1 MPALQSTNKLHRDR
15 KSKLRAIV
23 EPQLATTLK
32 GEWTEAAKSVKKS
45 ALEEHEEW
53 LRIRCHTQSGPYL
66 RPFTPNPC
74 WQKSRVFIVGL
85 SPVTALRDE
94 FESFDHYWH
103 CVVKATKEYEN
114 IALGRYLKPEEARS
128 RTSKRLREFSG
139 YLQPARVL
147 VTNISAYPAV
157 DPRLVVR
164 FERQTHDEYSIIIRL
179 LHICRPKVVFFHG
192 REARRFANKYFDVDL
207 DPYLPPDKQIVTAKI
222 ANVGDRTHLF
232 AYHHLVGRVDKGP
245 TVTRQLKK
253 FAQVIKS
260 LLGSGEETRR
270 SLARK
275 SAGPSAASRRSLL
288 FESSDRR

>member
-1 MPALQSTNKLHRDR
+1 MRNSGTMPALQSINKLPRAR
-15 KSKLRAIV
+15 KTKLSAFLA
-23 EPQLATTLK
+23 PQLATTPK
-32 GEWTEAAKSVKKS
+32 GDETKAAKLAKKS
-45 ALEEHEEW
+45 ALDEHEEW
-53 LRIRCHTQSGPYL
+53 LRVRCHTQSGPYL

-74 WQKSRVFIVGL
+74 WQKSKVFIVGL
-85 SPVTALRDE
+85 SPVTALRNE

-114 IALGRYLKPEEARS
+114 IALRRYLKPEEARS
-128 RTSKRLREFSG
+128 RTSKRLSEFRG

-164 FERQTHDEYSIIIRL
+164 FERQTYDYSIIIRL

-192 REARRFANKYFDVDL
+192 REARFFGNKYFNVDL
-207 DPYLPPDKQIVTAKI
+207 DPYLPPDKQIVTAKTLDF
-222 ANVGDRTHLF
+222 GDRTHLF

-245 TVTRQLKK
+245 TVTRKLKK

-260 LLGSGEETRR
+260 LLGS
-270 SLARK
+270 
-275 SAGPSAASRRSLL
+275 
-288 FESSDRR
+288 